1 MALPMDYRAI
11 RVWHVQ
17 GSLPGNWR
25 ELQKR
30 AWREGAPLDA
40 LYVDYA
46 GRWICARD
54 LAADHW
60 IHGAL
65 ASDREHCRKGIL
77 AGCGGEV
84 NVAGLAD
91 EQNAVRTPLAALKRE
106 LAEYAQERRV
116 SMAALVEQA

>member
-1 MALPMDYRAI
+1 MWITFQERKWI
-11 RVWHVQ
+11 RVWHVR
-17 GSLPGNWR
+17 GDLPGNWR

-60 IHGAL
+60 IHAAL
-65 ASDREHCRKGIL
+65 ASDREHCRRGFWRAAAAKRS
-77 AGCGGEV
+77 
-84 NVAGLAD
+84 
-91 EQNAVRTPLAALKRE
+91 RTRNYMLRE
-106 LAEYAQERRV
+106 FSV
-116 SMAALVEQA
+116 SLRTEIWVP